1 MQFDLNC
8 TRLHKLWVG
17 PAYVLC
23 KVQLEQKKANCVVPV
38 STMLLGCRTC
48 TAGCLALACAFY
60 MAESPHPSCTKT
72 WVWSH
77 GVCAGPLAAICVI
90 SVVHLT

>member
-1 MQFDLNC
+1 MVIDLAR
-8 TRLHKLWVG
+8 TRLRKLWVG
-17 PAYVLC
+17 PAYLLC
-23 KVQLEQKKANCVVPV
+23 KVQLKQKKATCVVQV

-60 MAESPHPSCTKT
+60 MAESPHTTCTKT
-72 WVWSH
+72 WGRSH

-90 SVVHLT
+90 SMVHLT